1 MVQQVVRDH
10 AAGLLKQR
18 EAMAAAFERD
28 RAKFLNDYL
37 AKHPDALDE
46 LERRHEQERQKNR
59 PMRLLGHGVVT
70 GEPVWVPVDEEEE

>member
-46 LERRHEQERQKNR
+46 LEVMSRSDRR
-59 PMRLLGHGVVT
+59 T
-70 GEPVWVPVDEEEE
+70 GQCGSWAMG